1 MASGRRTL
9 RAIAGIT
16 IMFNP
21 VIRQVIDPKSAINN
35 LLPTMAN
42 LGDNESAMVNETKAT
57 VVIIESEDRQRWEQ
71 GQTLAGR

>member
-1 MASGRRTL
+1 
-9 RAIAGIT
+9 
-16 IMFNP
+16 
-21 VIRQVIDPKSAINN
+21 

-42 LGDNESAMVNETKAT
+42 LGDNASAMVNETKAT